1 MEIASLLGVS
11 RQSEE
16 TLLQMEQKAQP
27 QFAQIDAISHVNQ
40 AKVLHAFAANGIVAG
55 HFQPSTGYGYSDIGR
70 DTLEALFATVF
81 GAQQAI
87 VRPHIVSGT
96 HALAIA
102 LQGLLSPGQTLLYA
116 SGKPYDTLE
125 QVIGLEPAHGSL
137 MERGVR
143 YEQIDLLADGGI
155 DLEAL
160 EAHLRANASI
170 CVVALQRSAGYAW
183 RHALRVEELKAAAD
197 LVHAI
202 RPQAFVFVDNCYGE
216 FTQTQE
222 PTEVGVDVIAGS
234 LIKNAGGG
242 LAPTGGYICGTQS
255 ALERIESALNAP
267 GIGRA
272 CGSYEASY
280 RPFFQGLFMAPTV
293 VAAAVK
299 TAVLFAH
306 TFAALGYAVN
316 PAPQAM
322 RSDII
327 QCIRFGEREKL
338 LAFCR
343 AIQQAA
349 PVDSMAVPEPWAM
362 PGYTHEVV
370 MAAGAFVQGS
380 SIELSADG
388 PLCEPYTAYM
398 QGGLTYAHGRIGCL
412 YAIEAMQQGKPLC
425 K

>member
-1 MEIASLLGVS
+1 MKISSLLGVS
-11 RQSEE
+11 QQSEDF
-16 TLLQMEQKAQP
+16 LLQMERQAQP
-27 QFAQIDAISHVNQ
+27 QFAKIDANAHYNQ
-40 AKVLHAFAANGIVAG
+40 AKVLHAFAKQGIVAG

-70 DTLEALFATVF
+70 DALEALFATAF
-81 GAQQAI
+81 GAQEAI

-96 HALAIA
+96 HALAMA
-102 LQGLLSPGQTLLYA
+102 LQGLLAPGQTLLYA

-125 QVIGLEPAHGSL
+125 QVIGLEPTHGSL
-137 MERGVR
+137 MERGVQ
-143 YEQIDLLADGGI
+143 YEQIDLLADGSI
-155 DLEAL
+155 DLDAL
-160 EAHLRANASI
+160 RAHLLQSDSI
-170 CVVALQRSAGYAW
+170 AVVALQRSAGYAW
-183 RHALRVEELKAAAD
+183 RRALCVDELREAAA

-202 RPQAFVFVDNCYGE
+202 RPQAYVFVDNCYGE
-216 FTQTQE
+216 FTERQE

-242 LAPTGGYICGTQS
+242 IAPTGGYVCGTRK
-255 ALERIESALNAP
+255 ALERVESALNAP

-293 VAAAVK
+293 VASAVK

-306 TFAALGYAVN
+306 TFAALGYDVN
-316 PAPQAM
+316 PAPQAV
-322 RSDII
+322 RTDII
-327 QCIRFGEREKL
+327 QCIRLKEREKL
-338 LAFCR
+338 LTFCR

-388 PLCEPYTAYM
+388 PLCEPFTAYM
-398 QGGLTYAHGRIGCL
+398 QGGLTYAHGRLGCL
-412 YAIEAMQQGKPLC
+412 YAIDAMREL
-425 K
+425 